1 MVVYWGEQTRER
13 VPLHGRRLR
22 VWLDGGDDERK
33 EGDSNGSRSHDAGN
47 ALSLVR
53 AGETVTVARVRGN
66 EDMKHHLGNLGF
78 VEGSEVHVVSAS
90 GGNIIVTV
98 KGARFGL
105 DAKVAQHVMTV

>member
-1 MVVYWGEQTRER
+1 MGGASVFGLMVGMTSAKKVM
-13 VPLHGRRLR
+13 VMA
-22 VWLDGGDDERK
+22 
-33 EGDSNGSRSHDAGN
+33 AGPTMP
-47 ALSLVR
+47 AMPLSLVR

-98 KGARFGL
+98 KGVGY
-105 DAKVAQHVMTV
+105 KYEP

>member
-1 MVVYWGEQTRER
+1 MSACPCMGGACVFGLTAGMTSAKKVIVMV
-13 VPLHGRRLR
+13 
-22 VWLDGGDDERK
+22 
-33 EGDSNGSRSHDAGN
+33 AGPTMP
-47 ALSLVR
+47 AMPLSLVR
-53 AGETVTVARVRGN
+53 AGETVTVACVRGN